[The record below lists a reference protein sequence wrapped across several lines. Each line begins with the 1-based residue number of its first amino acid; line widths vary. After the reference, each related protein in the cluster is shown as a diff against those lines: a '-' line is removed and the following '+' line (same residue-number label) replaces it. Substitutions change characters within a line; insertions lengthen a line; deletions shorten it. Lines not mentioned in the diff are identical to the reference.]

1 MNLKYFISCTYLNC
15 VEMQDIFTSNNI
27 FKQKSSQ
34 HNRADLEAELTRLQ
48 SVLDELANHRQEIN
62 NSVEKLKSEAGG
74 SKGSEVRASPTGVA
88 GNFPFFYSYFKG
100 ISHYSLIA
108 W

>member
-1 MNLKYFISCTYLNC
+1 MDAIFIYSTLWDIVFNVFTYIILKFVIVIRKLYL
-15 VEMQDIFTSNNI
+15 F
-27 FKQKSSQ
+27 QKSSQ

-62 NSVEKLKSEAGG
+62 NSVEKLKNEAGG

-88 GNFPFFYSYFKG
+88 GNFF
-100 ISHYSLIA
+100 
-108 W
+108 

>member
-1 MNLKYFISCTYLNC
+1 MIVIRKSSFI
-15 VEMQDIFTSNNI
+15 V
-27 FKQKSSQ
+27 QKSSQ

-88 GNFPFFYSYFKG
+88 GNLPFFNCFHLIPK
-100 ISHYSLIA
+100 ICTVSLLHKHG
-108 W
+108 